1 MQIVLIF
8 SLMAL
13 FAAMVALNF
22 YFRIRVLNTYR
33 RLVDK
38 NVRFGAAH
46 FFNARRL
53 EAEILPLYPGSKND
67 ILNFVKYIRFSVR
80 MATVLIVLITLLGGV
95 LMYYR

>member
-1 MQIVLIF
+1 MQIALIF

-13 FAAMVALNF
+13 FAAMVVLNF
-22 YFRIRVLNTYR
+22 YFRIRVLRTYQ
-33 RLVDK
+33 RLSRQ

-53 EAEILPLYPGSKND
+53 EDEILPLYPEAKAD

-80 MATVLIVLITLLGGV
+80 MASVLITLITLLGAV